1 MINLGNIVLLSIN
14 AVVPIFALILIG
26 YVLKKMN
33 LYQDVH
39 LNAMNRLVF
48 YLLLPVLLFYNIYT
62 ADLEHTFDWHLVLF
76 GLAAITTI
84 FAVSILTI
92 SRMVKENGKQG
103 AIIQGIVRSNYIL
116 MALPLA
122 EALAG
127 SGGAATASMLGAV
140 LIPYMNVLS
149 VIILEKKRGR
159 KISVLKLIQKIFT
172 NPLVL
177 AAILG
182 ILMKLLWI
190 PLPTA
195 VLTTLKNIKQ
205 SASPLALIVLGGGL
219 HFSSAKENIKP
230 LLIAIIAK
238 LVIVPAVGL
247 SVAVA
252 LGFRDRALVALLCLF
267 ATPPATSTYTLAQQM
282 DSDSEI
288 AGQFLTLATALS
300 ILSIF
305 IIVYIVLLLGL
316 I

>member
-1 MINLGNIVLLSIN
+1 MDYLPNTILVSVN
-14 AVVPIFALILIG
+14 AVIPIFALILIG
-26 YVLKKMN
+26 FLLKRLN
-33 LYQDVH
+33 LYQDTH
-39 LNAMNRLVF
+39 LKAMNRLAF

-62 ADLEHTFDWHLVLF
+62 ADLENTFDLPLVLF
-76 GLAAITTI
+76 GLTAITVI
-84 FAVSILTI
+84 FAVSVLTI
-92 SRMVKENGKQG
+92 PRMVKGEGKQG

-127 SGGAATASMLGAV
+127 TSGEATASMLGAV

-149 VIILEKKRGR
+149 VVVLEKYRGG
-159 KISVLKLIQKIFT
+159 KISVLKLIRKIFT
-172 NPLVL
+172 NPLIL

-182 ILMKLLWI
+182 IALLLLRI

-195 VLTTLKNIKQ
+195 ALTTLKNIKQ
-205 SASPLALIVLGGGL
+205 SASPVALIALGGSL
-219 HFSSAKENIKP
+219 HFSSVKENIKP
-230 LLIAIIAK
+230 LVIAIVAK
-238 LVIVPAVGL
+238 LIVVPAIGI

-252 LGFRDRALVALLCLF
+252 MGFCGRALVGLLCLF

-288 AGQFLTLATALS
+288 AAQFLTLSTALS
-300 ILSIF
+300 IISIF
-305 IIVYIVLLLGL
+305 ITVYIVLLFGL